1 MDARTFQNDLFE
13 RSRGM
18 TLQSRFMVYFGTV
31 VISLLMVV
39 SILVGHRQSISLI
52 QQTEARGLGVAKS
65 IAATVT
71 ASLMSYDHAALQSA
85 AQNAKD
91 TTGVSYVVI
100 LNKENQIGGFSD
112 RPDLQ
117 LKTLE
122 DPLSL
127 AIQKSEAT
135 LVQRVEGSGLLG
147 VEEEHLDI
155 AVPVYV
161 ESGGV
166 RWGTVRVGLSL
177 SLVHHEIANT
187 RRLLTLLGIVA
198 VGIVLFAARIFTLQI
213 TRPLE
218 RFAHAT
224 TKIAAGDLDHAVEE
238 RPVGE
243 LRELA
248 RSFNKMTSD
257 LKRSRD
263 AIRYQNQHLE
273 NMVQERTAA
282 LREKA
287 RELERANA
295 ELLEVD
301 RLKSD
306 FLSNVSHE
314 LRTPLTSIRSFT
326 EIMLDNSMQLSDP
339 ERLEFLGIVA
349 TQADRLTRLIS
360 DLLDLSKI
368 EAGEFH
374 CHMETINPHAF
385 LRPCIETLRTIA
397 RDKDVALEVDVPDSL
412 PSILGDRD
420 RLHQVL
426 SNLIDNALK
435 FTPAGGTVRVSAQVE
450 ATRVIATE
458 APPAGVVCDLP
469 ESGEYLVVRVSDT
482 GVGIPREFQQ
492 HIFEKFG
499 QVGNVLTNKPQG
511 TGLGLAI
518 SGSIMVQH
526 SGALWVRSRNGDGS
540 SFFFSIPVVVDS
552 EALGP
557 ESGEAPV
564 YPALPPANSSELVA
578 AIEAH
583 TLGRRVLVVDDE
595 PDTVAFITEL
605 LEPLGFRAIGC
616 TSGNQ
621 AVAKARDLRPDCIV
635 LDSHM
640 PEINGCDVLRLL
652 KGDASTKNIPVVV
665 MGDPTEG
672 RRVTEL
678 GAASLV
684 PRPETR
690 TDLVSATRSVAT
702 EIQGALP

>member
-31 VISLLMVV
+31 VILLLMVV
-39 SILVGHRQSISLI
+39 SILVGHRQSTSLI

-71 ASLMSYDHAALQSA
+71 SSLMSYDHAALQSA

-91 TTGVSYVVI
+91 TTGVSYVII
-100 LNKENQIGGFSD
+100 LNKENQIGGYSD
-112 RPDLQ
+112 RPELQ
-117 LKTLE
+117 LETLE

-127 AIQKSEAT
+127 SIQSSDKT
-135 LVQRVEGSGLLG
+135 LVQRIGQSGVLG
-147 VEEEHLDI
+147 IDDEHLDI

-161 ESGGV
+161 EARGV

-177 SLVHHEIANT
+177 SLVHREIANT
-187 RRLLTLLGIVA
+187 RRLLMLLGIVA
-198 VGIVLFAARIFTLQI
+198 VGIVLFAARIFTLQL

-218 RFAHAT
+218 RLAHAT

-238 RPVGE
+238 KPVGE

-326 EIMLDNSMQLSDP
+326 EIMLDGTMQLSDP

-374 CHMETINPHAF
+374 CQMETINPMAF

-397 RDKDVALEVDVPDSL
+397 RDKDVALETDVPDGL

-435 FTPAGGTVRVSAQVE
+435 FTPAGGTVRVAVRV
-450 ATRVIATE
+450 APTRVFNEET
-458 APPAGVVCDLP
+458 PPAGVVCDLP
-469 ESGEYLVVRVSDT
+469 ESGEYLVVRVTDT
-482 GVGIPREFQQ
+482 GVGIPKEYQQ

-526 SGALWVRSRNGDGS
+526 SGALWVRSRNGEGS
-540 SFFFSIPVVVDS
+540 SFFFSIPVVVESDD
-552 EALGP
+552 LVL
-557 ESGEAPV
+557 ESGAMPS

-583 TLGRRVLVVDDE
+583 ALGRRVLVVDDE
-595 PDTVAFITEL
+595 PDVVAYITEL

-616 TSGNQ
+616 TSASQ
-621 AVAKARDLRPDCIV
+621 AVAKARDLRPDCVV
-635 LDSHM
+635 LDSSM
-640 PEINGCDVLRLL
+640 PEINGFDVLRLL
-652 KGDASTKNIPVVV
+652 KADAVTKNIPVIV
-665 MGDPTEG
+665 MGDANDV
-672 RRVTEL
+672 RRVSEL

-684 PRPETR
+684 PRPEPGGTVIASTR
-690 TDLVSATRSVAT
+690 TVAT
-702 EIQGALP
+702 EFQGART